1 MKTVVDSRL
10 REQARRFEL
19 RFACDDCVH
28 FQVSEG
34 PSSSSSG
41 SSGCS
46 LAYPAAP
53 RRSALESRSPFVS
66 SPSPASAEE
75 DTVGAI
81 EFCKSFELA

>member
-28 FQVSEG
+28 FQPSDG
-34 PSSSSSG
+34 PSFSS

-53 RRSALESRSPFVS
+53 RRDALTAQ
-66 SPSPASAEE
+66 PSL
-75 DTVGAI
+75 

>member
-28 FQVSEG
+28 FHLAEL
-34 PSSSSSG
+34 PE
-41 SSGCS
+41 CS
-46 LAYPAAP
+46 LGYPAAP
-53 RRSALESRSPFVS
+53 RRAALEVWPPSR
-66 SPSPASAEE
+66 PSPA
-75 DTVGAI
+75 GAGAV